1 MEYRANSTPPLFLAL
16 DLKMLDGGGGGG
28 GGGGRL
34 SPLVRNIGGYSPP
47 RPHVPPALH
56 RVYTLDCNIQ
66 KLNIM
71 HSSIR
76 WLLYGHIR
84 LIKLRHSYIM
94 KSRA

>member
-16 DLKMLDGGGGGG
+16 DLKMLDGGG